1 MDKEWRKIIKDA
13 TKTKSAY
20 LTKSVETPWKQKES
34 GWEIAQCFSKGGM
47 SEQPWGKGI
56 ARNITRFLFHILWEK
71 QVKTEIP
78 Y

>member
-20 LTKSVETPWKQKES
+20 LIKSVETPWKQKES

-47 SEQPWGKGI
+47 SEQPWGKRSG
-56 ARNITRFLFHILWEK
+56 EK
-71 QVKTEIP
+71 NKGDCKKHN
-78 Y
+78 